1 VSKQQHDTN
10 DADQQRGRR
19 MTLSQVVER
28 LLERGGSAHSSV
40 DLGLSAGGKVTIAVS
55 IRTSP
60 DGEATTADGAA
71 ALASRLFDSL
81 REKYEVA
88 PAADASASGG
98 DA

>member
-1 VSKQQHDTN
+1 VSKQQHATN

-28 LLERGGSAHSSV
+28 LLDRGGSAHSSV
-40 DLGLSAGGKVTIAVS
+40 DLGLSTGGKVTIAVS

-60 DGEATTADGAA
+60 DGEATTAAEA
-71 ALASRLFDSL
+71 STLAEQLFDTL
-81 REKYEVA
+81 RAKYEVA
-88 PAADASASGG
+88 PPADTSTSYG